1 MPRRTLKSLRKRI
14 QLQLGENPLDD
25 KKTAKMLRIERQ
37 TGIAI
42 EVILSNFEIRVETLA
57 VQLKVT
63 KGCITKWRQKL
74 GIVGGNNGRD

>member
-1 MPRRTLKSLRKRI
+1 
-14 QLQLGENPLDD
+14 
-25 KKTAKMLRIERQ
+25 MLRIERQ